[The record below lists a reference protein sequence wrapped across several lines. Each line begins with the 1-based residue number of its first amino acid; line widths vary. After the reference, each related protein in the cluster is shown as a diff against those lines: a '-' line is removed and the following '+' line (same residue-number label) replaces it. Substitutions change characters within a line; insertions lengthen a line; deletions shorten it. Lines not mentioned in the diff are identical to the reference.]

1 MEKNLHVEA
10 LTTED
15 GDPWG
20 VYAYG
25 HIDPALLTLDL
36 INEALDYIGLDPID
50 RAEPQHLWM
59 HAEEDEDGGMP
70 DYPWHFCPAGAEGA
84 IAVTGIDF
92 QA

>member
-1 MEKNLHVEA
+1 MEKRLHVEA

-20 VYAYG
+20 VYVYG

-36 INEALDYIGLDPID
+36 INEALDEIGHAPRD
-50 RAEPQHLWM
+50 RAEPDHLWM
-59 HAEEDEDGGMP
+59 HAEEDEAGVMS
-70 DYPWHFCPAGAEGA
+70 DYPWHFCPAGTEGA

>member
-1 MEKNLHVEA
+1 MKKLHVEA

-36 INEALDYIGLDPID
+36 INEALDDIGCEPID
-50 RAEPQHLWM
+50 RAEPEHLWM
-59 HAEEDEDGGMP
+59 HAEEDEEGGMP
-70 DYPWHFCPAGAEGA
+70 DYPWQFCPAETEGA

>member
-1 MEKNLHVEA
+1 MKKLHVEA

-20 VYAYG
+20 VYVYG

-36 INEALDYIGLDPID
+36 INEALDEIGHAPRD
-50 RAEPQHLWM
+50 RAEPEHLWM
-59 HAEEDEDGGMP
+59 HAEEDEAGVMS
-70 DYPWHFCPAGAEGA
+70 DYPWHFCPAGTEGA

>member
-1 MEKNLHVEA
+1 MA
-10 LTTED
+10 SWWTTED

-20 VYAYG
+20 VYVYG

-36 INEALDYIGLDPID
+36 INEALDEIGHAPRD
-50 RAEPQHLWM
+50 RAEPEHLWM
-59 HAEEDEDGGMP
+59 HAEEDEAGVMS
-70 DYPWHFCPAGAEGA
+70 DYPWHFCPAGTEGA

>member
-1 MEKNLHVEA
+1 MKKLHVEA

-20 VYAYG
+20 VYVYG

-36 INEALDYIGLDPID
+36 INEALDYIGCDPLD
-50 RAEPQHLWM
+50 RSEPEHLWM
-59 HAEEDEDGGMP
+59 HAEEDEDGGMS
-70 DYPWHFCPAGAEGA
+70 DYPWHFCAAGTEGA